1 MTGYSAGSTMIDVNI
16 IKECSK
22 ELQISLD
29 RPSPPSKQAKVIE
42 FDSSYREPQAIKLK
56 RKPESSNKAASLK
69 IAGIVIT
76 IVLIFGIGASFFYM
90 FRIEQ
95 SLNSLKQNNEI
106 LMSEDSGK
114 NSEKLSLEIAD
125 FEGITEDP
133 STDEFIAEN
142 DQSDDKI
149 AEIIVPENPSDNEI
163 EEYDTIPKS
172 EVKNLAVE
180 DTEKLPLEIADS
192 QGTTEDTSIDKLAEE
207 KDQSDQTI
215 AVINIPEEQP
225 DNEIEEYDTVRKSEA
240 KNLAVEDTQKKSLK
254 NADFDVTK
262 EKITTNYLSVETVE
276 NDEKIAGINVSK
288 EQPDNETEESKTD
301 VLLDSQIAKVY
312 VPKRKVSDRKDFL
325 VNDGKQTIA
334 KEVDQN
340 IKRSNSRQSLI
351 LPEHKFIIHFKYNSV
366 DLDSQ
371 AFEIL
376 KEIVEIFSQNSK
388 SEITVEGYA
397 DSNGDFNY
405 NKKLSQFR
413 SNIVESYLI
422 SQGVAKSNIK
432 AIGLGSQN
440 PIGNNRTRKGRSK
453 NRRVEIKVK
462 IGKNGN
468 SMD

>member
-1 MTGYSAGSTMIDVNI
+1 M
-16 IKECSK
+16 
-22 ELQISLD
+22 
-29 RPSPPSKQAKVIE
+29 
-42 FDSSYREPQAIKLK
+42 
-56 RKPESSNKAASLK
+56 
-69 IAGIVIT
+69 
-76 IVLIFGIGASFFYM
+76 
-90 FRIEQ
+90 
-95 SLNSLKQNNEI
+95 
-106 LMSEDSGK
+106 
-114 NSEKLSLEIAD
+114 EIAD
-125 FEGITEDP
+125 FEGITEDT

-149 AEIIVPENPSDNEI
+149 AEIIVPENQPDKEI
-163 EEYDTIPKS
+163 EEYDNVPKS

-180 DTEKLPLEIADS
+180 DTEKLPLEIADL
-192 QGTTEDTSIDKLAEE
+192 QRTTEETSIDKLAEE
-207 KDQSDQTI
+207 KDQSDQTN
-215 AVINIPEEQP
+215 AVISIPEEQP
-225 DNEIEEYDTVRKSEA
+225 DNEIEEYDTVRKIET
-240 KNLAVEDTQKKSLK
+240 KNLTVEHTQKKSLK

-262 EKITTNYLSVETVE
+262 EKNTTKNISVKTVQ
-276 NDEKIAGINVSK
+276 NDEKIIEINVAK
-288 EQPDNETEESKTD
+288 ERPDNEAEKSKAV
-301 VLLDSQIAKVY
+301 VLLDSQIAEVY

-325 VNDGKQTIA
+325 VNDEKQTIA
-334 KEVDQN
+334 KEFDQI
-340 IKRSNSRQSLI
+340 IKPSNSQQSLI

-376 KEIVEIFSQNSK
+376 KEIAEIFSQNPK

-397 DSNGDFNY
+397 DSIGDFNY
-405 NKKLSQFR
+405 NKTLSQFR